1 MCANRIFCS
10 VVCLTGLLLTGVA
23 AADPQTQPLALNY
36 QQDEGS
42 STTLSEVERTT
53 TYNEP
58 ATILWPGFIYGDQY
72 FRDKPRPVGSP
83 LYFED
88 PFINSDLRFIYL
100 WHDIPKSS
108 QLRGGE
114 LNVYALQARL
124 AITER
129 LQFIATGNNVSHLTG
144 PIIEDATGYNDIALG
159 LKYALLVDHQNDF
172 LLSTGLRWKL
182 SNGHAKVLQG
192 NVDELSPFISA
203 YKGWGNWNFIAD
215 VAGRIAM
222 DEHQGNHV
230 LSWNFHVDYEV
241 CKYFFPMLE
250 IHGLHYMSSGDR
262 LPLDVGGLDYANIG
276 SADLAGRNV
285 YWGGLGFRV
294 PIVEHLSWGAVY
306 EFPLQDPQNNDIFQ
320 QRVTTNIILTF

>member
-1 MCANRIFCS
+1 MLTRPTYL
-10 VVCLTGLLLTGVA
+10 VLCLTGLMLTA
-23 AADPQTQPLALNY
+23 AAVAEPQTEPMALNY
-36 QQDEGS
+36 QQDQSG

-58 ATILWPGFIYGDQY
+58 APILWPGFLYGDPH

-124 AITER
+124 AITDR
-129 LQFIATGNNVSHLTG
+129 LQFIATSNNISHLTG
-144 PIIEDATGYNDIALG
+144 PIIEDATGYNDIAIG

-203 YKGWGNWNFIAD
+203 YKGWGKWNFIAD

-222 DEHQGNHV
+222 DEHRGNHV

-250 IHGLHYMSSGDR
+250 IHGLHYLSSGDR

-276 SADLAGRNV
+276 SADVAGRNV
-285 YWGGLGFRV
+285 YWGGIGFRV

-306 EFPLQDPQNNDIFQ
+306 EFPLQDPQNNDIFE
-320 QRVTTNIILTF
+320 QRVTTNVILTF

>member
-1 MCANRIFCS
+1 MLNRPAYL
-10 VVCLTGLLLTGVA
+10 VVCLASLMLTTA
-23 AADPQTQPLALNY
+23 ALAEPQTEPMALNY
-36 QQDEGS
+36 QQDQGG

-53 TYNEP
+53 TYDQP
-58 ATILWPGFIYGDQY
+58 TPILWPGFLYGDPH

-124 AITER
+124 AITDR
-129 LQFIATGNNVSHLTG
+129 LQFIATSDNISHLTG
-144 PIIEDATGYNDIALG
+144 PIIEDATGYNDIAIG

-203 YKGWGNWNFIAD
+203 YKGWGKWNFIAD

-222 DEHQGNHV
+222 DEHRGNHV

-241 CKYFFPMLE
+241 CKHFFPMLE
-250 IHGLHYMSSGDR
+250 IHGLHYLSSGDR

-276 SADLAGRNV
+276 SADVAGRNV
-285 YWGGLGFRV
+285 YWGGIGFRV

-306 EFPLQDPQNNDIFQ
+306 EFPLQDPQNNDIFE
-320 QRVTTNIILTF
+320 QRVTTNVILTF